1 MAVQTLPSSV
11 WSIVLAGGEG
21 ERIRPCIQQ
30 WLGYPVPKQ
39 YCTFVGTRSMLQ
51 HTWDRASQIGLP
63 RKKVT
68 VVGRTHQQDLE
79 HHCTRQDE
87 GTLIFQPRNC
97 DTAPGVFLP
106 LTYVRA
112 WDPQSVVVLLPA
124 DHFICPEDPFVA
136 AVRRAV
142 RAVEFLSDRMILMGV
157 RPSHLE
163 LDYGW
168 MSVGDVLGWSGGRA
182 IRRIHSFLEKPDA
195 VAGKRLMSEG
205 GLWNTLV
212 LVAKVETLWK
222 SGWLCFPDMMERFE
236 RLRRQIGTPAEGST
250 LQAIYQDM
258 PSRNFSRDVLQPLAG
273 QLGVMELDDVMWSDW
288 GRPERIV
295 ETLRSM
301 GKKPAFPMEVFTG
314 SGALPSTPQTTRDMG
329 YPYLSC

>member
-21 ERIRPCIQQ
+21 ERIRPSIQQ

-51 HTWDRASQIGLP
+51 HTWDRADQIGLP

-68 VVGRTHQQDLE
+68 VVGRTHQQSLE

-97 DTAPGVFLP
+97 DTGPGVFLP

-112 WDPQSVVVLLPA
+112 WDPHAIVVLLPA
-124 DHFICPEDPFVA
+124 DHFIYPEDRFVA

-142 RAVEFLSDRMILMGV
+142 RAVEFLSDQMILMGV
-157 RPSHLE
+157 RPSHPE

-168 MSVGDVLGWSGGRA
+168 ISVGGVLGWSGGAA
-182 IRRIHSFLEKPDA
+182 IRRIQSFVEKPESVD
-195 VAGKRLMSEG
+195 GKRMMSEG

-212 LVAKVETLWK
+212 LVTKVETLWK
-222 SGWLCFPDMMERFE
+222 SGWLCFPDVMERFE
-236 RLRRQIGTPAEGST
+236 GLRRQIGTPAEGST
-250 LQAIYQDM
+250 LQAMYQDM
-258 PSRNFSRDVLQPLAG
+258 PTRNFSREILQPLAG
-273 QLGVMELDDVMWSDW
+273 QLGVMELNDVTWSDW

-301 GKKPAFPMEVFTG
+301 GKKPAFPMEAFLG
-314 SGALPSTPQTTRDMG
+314 SSVPSTPQIPRDMG

>member
-1 MAVQTLPSSV
+1 MTVQIQSSSV

-30 WLGYPVPKQ
+30 WLGSPVPKQ

-51 HTWDRASQIGLP
+51 HTWDRANQIVLP
-63 RKKVT
+63 RRKVT
-68 VVGRTHQQDLE
+68 VVGRTHQQGLD
-79 HHCTRQDE
+79 HHFKRQNE

-97 DTAPGVFLP
+97 DTAPGIFLP

-112 WDPQSVVVLLPA
+112 WDPQSVVVLFPS
-124 DHFICPEDPFVA
+124 DHFIFPEDRFVTT
-136 AVRRAV
+136 VRRAV
-142 RAVEFLSDRMILMGV
+142 RAVEFLTDRMILLGV

-168 MSVGDVLGWSGGRA
+168 MSVGGAVGWSEGA
-182 IRRIHSFLEKPDA
+182 CIRRIQSFVEKPDLA
-195 VAGKRLMSEG
+195 DGMRLMSVG
-205 GLWNTLV
+205 ALWNTLV

-236 RLRRQIGTPAEGST
+236 QLRRSIGTPAEGTT

-258 PSRNFSRDVLQPLAG
+258 PSQNFSRQVLQSPAV
-273 QLGVMELDDVMWSDW
+273 QLGVMELDGVLWSDW

-295 ETLRSM
+295 ETLQSL
-301 GKKPAFPMEVFTG
+301 GKKPAFPMEAFRG
-314 SGALPSTPQTTRDMG
+314 SGLSSTPQTNLEMG
-329 YPYLSC
+329 CI

>member
-1 MAVQTLPSSV
+1 MTLQSLPSSV

-30 WLGYPVPKQ
+30 WLGHAVQKQ
-39 YCTFVGTRSMLQ
+39 YCTFVGNRSMLQ
-51 HTWDRASQIGLP
+51 HTWDRANEIGSP

-68 VVGRTHQQDLE
+68 VVGRTHQQGLD

-112 WDPQSVVVLLPA
+112 WDPQSVVVLLPS
-124 DHFICPEDPFVA
+124 DHFISPGDRFVA

-168 MSVGDVLGWSGGRA
+168 MSVGGVLGWSGGTS
-182 IRRIHSFLEKPDA
+182 IRGIQSFVEKPEA
-195 VAGKRLMSEG
+195 VEGKRMMSEG
-205 GLWNTLV
+205 ALWNTLV
-212 LVAKVETLWK
+212 LVTKVETLWK

-236 RLRRQIGTPAEGST
+236 RLLRQIGTPAEGST

-258 PSRNFSRDVLQPLAG
+258 PTQNFSRHVLQPLAN
-273 QLGVMELDDVMWSDW
+273 QLGVMELNDVTWSDW

-301 GKKPAFPMEVFTG
+301 GKKPAFPLEAFMG
-314 SGALPSTPQTTRDMG
+314 SGVPSLPQTTRDMG